1 MNAVEIL
8 EAWNSSIRSKSEHP
22 LEHFLQKDGKIE
34 YFGRPKIQSKEE
46 HLIWC
51 RDNTEAKCIG
61 DFQIIYDNN
70 GVCCGSHSVT
80 YSSGKFGLVMF
91 FGQYSNAGV
100 TSWTSLV
107 SRDGD

>member
-1 MNAVEIL
+1 MPLRSWRLGIPAL
-8 EAWNSSIRSKSEHP
+8 EANQSFLLDIFCKRNVRLSI
-22 LEHFLQKDGKIE
+22 
-34 YFGRPKIQSKEE
+34 FGRPQIQSKEE

-91 FGQYSNAGV
+91 FGLYSNAGV
-100 TSWTSLV
+100 TRWTSLV